1 MLIAYATAIAVLAG
15 VTSWLLSGWAIAR
28 LGAADVVDRPDA
40 RRVGHGVTPRGGGVV
55 FVIVWSTAS
64 VVIWPAFWLLVLAGM
79 IVASVGFIDDVRGL
93 PAAIRFSAHVIASVS
108 VFGLV
113 PDIGPVAAAVIIFL
127 GVGHTNAFNF
137 MDGSNGLA
145 AMQAIFIAGAAA
157 IMSGLAGKVELVL
170 IFVVLAGSVA
180 GFLPHNFP
188 VARGFMGDV
197 GSTFLGFIIALLLVI
212 AWSVGAL
219 SLAAVLSIPAL
230 FITDASLTF
239 LFRLATGQR
248 WYTAH
253 REHAYQRLIDRGASA
268 TTVFWIYAALNLFL
282 VLPVAVAGSMRPAVS
297 IIGLYAV
304 LAVLWTITQ
313 RRTRH
318 G

>member
-1 MLIAYATAIAVLAG
+1 MFAL
-15 VTSWLLSGWAIAR
+15 
-28 LGAADVVDRPDA
+28 
-40 RRVGHGVTPRGGGVV
+40 
-55 FVIVWSTAS
+55 VWSIAS
-64 VVIWPAFWLLVLAGM
+64 VAIWPAFWLLVLAGM
-79 IVASVGFIDDVRGL
+79 VVASVGFIDDLRGL
-93 PAAIRFSAHVIASVS
+93 PAAIRFTVHVIASAC

-113 PDIGPVAAAVIIFL
+113 PGIGPVAAAVIIFL
-127 GVGHTNAFNF
+127 IAGHTNAFNF

-145 AMQAIFIAGAAA
+145 AMQAIFVAGAAA
-157 IMSGLAGKVELVL
+157 IVSGLAGSVELVL
-170 IFVVLAGSVA
+170 IFVVLAASVA

-197 GSTFLGFIIALLLVI
+197 GSTFLGFILALLLVF
-212 AWSVGAL
+212 AWSIGAL
-219 SLAAVLSIPAL
+219 SLAAALSIPAL
-230 FITDASLTF
+230 FIVDASLTF

-253 REHAYQRLIDRGASA
+253 REHAYQRLIDSGASA

-282 VLPVAVAGSMRPAVS
+282 VLPVTLAGSTRPAVS
-297 IIGLYAV
+297 VIGLYAV